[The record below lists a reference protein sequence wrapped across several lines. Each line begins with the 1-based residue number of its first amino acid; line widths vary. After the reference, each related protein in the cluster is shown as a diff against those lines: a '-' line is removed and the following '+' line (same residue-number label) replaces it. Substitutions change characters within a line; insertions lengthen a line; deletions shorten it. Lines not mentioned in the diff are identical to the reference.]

1 MKNKHDEIKD
11 LLKATRNM
19 LSNSLVKEETERIK
33 KTYGMLTEEDVLK
46 KYNVGKAIEDSIE
59 DDEDEEKD
67 EYEVSDDNKE
77 KETADDKKQGY
88 RISGGILVLH
98 GKDNT
103 DLELTT
109 DEKIAFQE
117 TMDEFVSE
125 VSDLVDFNKL
135 NVYSKNVEW
144 SGKIID
150 FEIEFFY
157 SIGEENGVYMAMMYE
172 NGNDFLCNKIT
183 EDQLILKD
191 KFKQGTE
198 YINKWWKKH
207 AISRYTKLHDEGRIK
222 PEHLF
227 YIDAIGISWEE
238 MKAKY
243 LSEVGR

>member
-19 LSNSLVKEETERIK
+19 MSNSLVKEETERIK

-109 DEKIAFQE
+109 DEKMAFQE

-157 SIGEENGVYMAMMYE
+157 SIGEENGVYIQGDMIKTDE
-172 NGNDFLCNKIT
+172 KFLDMVNK
-183 EDQLILKD
+183 LKVYYD
-191 KFKQGTE
+191 KFKS
-198 YINKWWKKH
+198 KWAKVLASRKKT
-207 AISRYTKLHDEGRIK
+207 SPNE
-222 PEHLF
+222 
-227 YIDAIGISWEE
+227 
-238 MKAKY
+238 
-243 LSEVGR
+243 